1 MESFYLSFVRSFFRS
16 FHSITA
22 LWTGKRTV
30 HPPPALPLHPPP
42 APSLALTGR
51 RGESSI
57 VYLSPPLSLC
67 LLCPLSSFRKG
78 LCPNSFSKFE
88 GWTDGR
94 TDGRGA
100 TPERNAAAAKVGRAA
115 RVPIPSRTHSLS
127 LGHNGGWT
135 ENRTERYERT
145 STPTTASSHGAARR

>member
-1 MESFYLSFVRSFFRS
+1 MDWKANSPSSARLTSPSTSSPIFGFNGAARRKFYC
-16 FHSITA
+16 
-22 LWTGKRTV
+22 
-30 HPPPALPLHPPP
+30 
-42 APSLALTGR
+42 
-51 RGESSI
+51 
-57 VYLSPPLSLC
+57 LSPPPSLSLC